1 MQTVLDERRRRAA
14 YRASHRGTKEM
25 DWLLGRYAEAH
36 LAGMSDADLDLFEQL
51 IQQPDPTLQAQ
62 IMGGPGV
69 LAREFDAL
77 IAAIKAFH
85 GIGAT
90 TGQDVAANAARV
102 KS

>member
-25 DWLLGRYAEAH
+25 DWLLGKYAEAH

-62 IMGGPGV
+62 IMTGNRQEGASGGT
-69 LAREFDAL
+69 AAESAFDGL
-77 IAAIKAFH
+77 IGRIRAHH
-85 GIGAT
+85 GIDETA
-90 TGQDVAANAARV
+90 
-102 KS
+102 S